1 MYHSHHPFGFG
12 RGKQLQITHTQ
23 EIIPCN
29 TTLQALPDALVKTGL
44 VFIDDVPEN
53 LLRARL

>member
-1 MYHSHHPFGFG
+1 VLLAKRADGPKALTGVVTPVAALG
-12 RGKQLQITHTQ
+12 
-23 EIIPCN
+23 
-29 TTLQALPDALVKTGL
+29 QALPDALVKTGL